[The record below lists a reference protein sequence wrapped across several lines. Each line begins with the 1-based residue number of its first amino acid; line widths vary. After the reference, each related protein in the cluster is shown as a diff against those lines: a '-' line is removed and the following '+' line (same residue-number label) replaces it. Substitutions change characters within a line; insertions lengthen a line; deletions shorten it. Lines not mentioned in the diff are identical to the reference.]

1 MQQPGTGADEADSD
15 DDGGGAAGKA

>member
-15 DDGGGAAGKA
+15 DEGGGAAGKA